1 MLNSHTKNMSKTQKG
16 VLFNTLFG
24 TTGQASASILAN
36 NAEELEKLNKKVQE
50 SYKGQGYV
58 QELAQK
64 NQGTVKKQMA
74 QFKEASE
81 AAKME
86 LGTALL
92 KKLDKIENIVNENA
106 KKLIKSVEKTP
117 KLY

>member
-1 MLNSHTKNMSKTQKG
+1 MCYLIPYLARLGK
-16 VLFNTLFG
+16 
-24 TTGQASASILAN
+24 ASASILAN

-86 LGTALL
+86 L
-92 KKLDKIENIVNENA
+92 EQ
-106 KKLIKSVEKTP
+106 P
-117 KLY
+117 YYQQ